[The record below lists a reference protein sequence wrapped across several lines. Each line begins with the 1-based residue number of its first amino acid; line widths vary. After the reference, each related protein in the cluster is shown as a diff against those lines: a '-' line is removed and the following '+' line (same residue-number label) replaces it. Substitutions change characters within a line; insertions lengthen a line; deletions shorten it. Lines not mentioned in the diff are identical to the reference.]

1 MLKTYSLSLNGLIEF
16 NFYFELS
23 DTLLQ
28 DTEAYALFILPDG
41 RQQKQYVKDAVHKN
55 GKYGF
60 TCGLYAKEMTQDVF
74 IQIINGK
81 GEHTQ
86 KYAYAIE
93 DYVNYVLNSSSAAYL
108 NVKPLIKAMMNY
120 GGYAQD
126 ECSAYVDDKAY
137 KNVKAEFEDEMNLI
151 DASDFSE
158 YAFKQ
163 ISTDYN
169 ISPRSLSLI
178 LEEATTLRFY
188 IKVADE
194 SKVSSAIVKVN
205 GITTSLG
212 KNNKGYYVDVP
223 AIKSNKLDEI
233 YTIQINGLEVQCS
246 ALSYMYSFL
255 RYSTNEVDTAVAK
268 ALYIYYLRSKAY
280 FGE

>member
-1 MLKTYSLSLNGLIEF
+1 MSKIT
-16 NFYFELS
+16 
-23 DTLLQ
+23 
-28 DTEAYALFILPDG
+28 
-41 RQQKQYVKDAVHKN
+41 
-55 GKYGF
+55 
-60 TCGLYAKEMTQDVF
+60 
-74 IQIINGK
+74 
-81 GEHTQ
+81 
-86 KYAYAIE
+86 
-93 DYVNYVLNSSSAAYL
+93 
-108 NVKPLIKAMMNY
+108 
-120 GGYAQD
+120 
-126 ECSAYVDDKAY
+126 
-137 KNVKAEFEDEMNLI
+137 
-151 DASDFSE
+151 DFSE

-163 ISTDYN
+163 ISTDN
-169 ISPRSLSLI
+169 NFSPRSLSLI